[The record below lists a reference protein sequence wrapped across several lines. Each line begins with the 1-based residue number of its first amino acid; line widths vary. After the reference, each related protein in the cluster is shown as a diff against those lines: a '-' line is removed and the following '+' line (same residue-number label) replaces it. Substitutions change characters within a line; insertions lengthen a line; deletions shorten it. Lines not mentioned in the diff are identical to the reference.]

1 MPGQRAPLFQRPP
14 DHLVDRVVSPHIL
27 AHDEG
32 LPPRREQ
39 SGRVQSPSLVEDVLG
54 PAQAPGQGVEHARR
68 NLHRVLERWG
78 VRHHVLD
85 RRLPADPTATRG
97 VDIAAQASQVDL
109 HPRREHHLHHVVLR
123 LGGLDRGAVPNGGDL
138 LGVLDHAL
146 GDQKAPGQLLVV
158 PGGAHDDRERYAA
171 QPDLQRFFTDDA
183 VGVSGSRL
191 ALDLGTRDLDEPCL
205 AVVCLGVHGGSIAQA
220 RYPLRPARG
229 MLGEVTRALAATLR
243 SAFET
248 ARGGDLAGALAQV
261 PTPWREVLERIATG
275 PDPDAALLRA
285 SNLPDA
291 CLLAPFPAALINL
304 LHQGSYPARLLTL
317 DPDAIEVLGEP
328 RPGAPGR
335 AALIERIGALAEEL
349 GLEEAIARV
358 RNREYL
364 RLARREVEQAPL
376 EETGAALSDL
386 VGACTDVALDRLE
399 PGLSERVAV
408 FGMGKLGGDELNFIS
423 DIDLIFCHAD
433 DAIPQGEREHA
444 HKTRL
449 FGHLRKLVALLEGSG
464 RWRPLFRVDLRLRPF
479 GSRGPLSLSLSGM
492 EAYYERHGRD
502 WERQVW
508 LRGRP
513 LAGNLELGEQLVARL
528 EPFVYRRSVSP
539 RIFEEVAELM
549 RRARRQSQ
557 SSLGSGGV
565 DLKHD
570 AGGIREVEFFVQGLQ
585 LLNGGKNPG
594 VRARGTLRAL
604 DRLVA
609 AGLLSDRE
617 HEQLG
622 GAYRWLR
629 RVEHRIQLAEG
640 QQTHRVPAAAEAAA
654 TLAARLAPQVPPE
667 AAVAEFRAS
676 LRGHRDAVMSI
687 AQTLRD
693 PEETEL
699 LESERVRLWARDVV
713 TDPGA
718 PQPAQVDALQKLGVR
733 DPEEVCA
740 LLQHLRTRRQG
751 AFASAGRAAE
761 GADRLLLACLDS
773 ADPDT
778 AVRRL
783 AEFGSARPAHFAV
796 WRFLADPAQIETVRL
811 VAELLGSSEPLS
823 RGLIGFSHQRR
834 DSGDDSVGLMLEAN
848 AARLADPTELQ
859 AARNAFAQ
867 LRSPPETADELDGDL
882 LQFKHHEL
890 VRIGLFDLGRGP
902 DPFTV
907 GQALSDLA
915 DLVVG
920 ELLADSARRYEDGEI
935 GKGPRHAFDLAVF
948 ALGKYGMQA
957 MDYGSDLDLMFVFRP
972 HDEEAS
978 EVREHAIMLGRRLIA
993 RLENRSRGARLYEV
1007 DMRLRPS
1014 GRQGLLV
1021 SSLEGFVSYHAQS
1034 LPVWERLALLR
1045 TRCVATIGV
1054 GGDDPQGPAR
1064 LERGVMDQI
1073 QATVAG
1079 APAQT
1084 PAQTLP
1090 EVATAVRTL
1099 KQRIEAEVA
1108 RETRGLYDPKSGYGG
1123 SLEAELLVGALQL
1136 LHTAESG
1143 TRAIPPAI
1151 AELCDAG
1158 VMDAESGAALLAAY
1172 RFVRR
1177 LLNRLRMM
1185 HSGLGGTA
1193 PDRVTANS
1201 PRSNALARRMGLADA
1216 DALIDTYLDKRE
1228 IIRQAFD
1235 RHLPSK

>member
-1 MPGQRAPLFQRPP
+1 
-14 DHLVDRVVSPHIL
+14 
-27 AHDEG
+27 
-32 LPPRREQ
+32 
-39 SGRVQSPSLVEDVLG
+39 
-54 PAQAPGQGVEHARR
+54 
-68 NLHRVLERWG
+68 
-78 VRHHVLD
+78 
-85 RRLPADPTATRG
+85 
-97 VDIAAQASQVDL
+97 
-109 HPRREHHLHHVVLR
+109 
-123 LGGLDRGAVPNGGDL
+123 
-138 LGVLDHAL
+138 
-146 GDQKAPGQLLVV
+146 
-158 PGGAHDDRERYAA
+158 
-171 QPDLQRFFTDDA
+171 
-183 VGVSGSRL
+183 
-191 ALDLGTRDLDEPCL
+191 
-205 AVVCLGVHGGSIAQA
+205 
-220 RYPLRPARG
+220 
-229 MLGEVTRALAATLR
+229 MLGAVTRAPATTLR
-243 SAFET
+243 AAFDT

-261 PTPWREVLERIATG
+261 PTPWRDALEGLATG

-285 SNLPDA
+285 GNLPDD
-291 CLLAPFPAALINL
+291 CFDAPFPAALVSL

-317 DPDAIEVLGEP
+317 DPAALDVLTDP
-328 RPGAPGR
+328 RPTAPGR
-335 AALIERIGALAEEL
+335 AAMIERIGSLADRL
-349 GLEEAIARV
+349 GLEEAVARV

-376 EETGAALSDL
+376 EEIGQALSDL
-386 VGACTDVALDRLE
+386 VGACIDAALDRLE
-399 PGLSERVAV
+399 PGLSDRIVV
-408 FGMGKLGGDELNFIS
+408 FGMGKLGGDELNFVS
-423 DIDLIFCHAD
+423 DIDLVFCHAD
-433 DAIPQGEREHA
+433 DAIPDDEREHA

-449 FGHLRKLVALLEGSG
+449 FGHLRKLVSLLEGTG
-464 RWRPLFRVDLRLRPF
+464 RFKPLFRVDLRLRPF

-508 LRGRP
+508 LRGQP
-513 LAGNLELGEQLVARL
+513 LAGNLALGEQLVSRL

-539 RIFEEVAELM
+539 QIFEEVAELM
-549 RRARRQSQ
+549 RRARRQSR
-557 SSLGSGGV
+557 SPLGGGGV

-570 AGGIREVEFFVQGLQ
+570 AGGIREIEFFVQGLQ

-640 QQTHRVPAAAEAAA
+640 QQTHRVPPAPEAAA
-654 TLAARLAPQVPPE
+654 TLASRLLPRAP
-667 AAVAEFRAS
+667 ADRALADFRAL
-676 LRGHRDAVMSI
+676 LRDHRDAVMGI

-718 PQPAQVDALQKLGVR
+718 PQSSQTDALQKLGVR

-751 AFASAGRAAE
+751 AFASSGRAAE
-761 GADRLLLACLDS
+761 GADQLLLACLDS

-783 AEFGSARPAHFAV
+783 AEFGSARPSHFAV

-823 RGLIGFSHQRR
+823 RGLIGFPHQRR

-848 AARLADPTELQ
+848 AARLANPEELEV
-859 AARNAFAQ
+859 ARTAFGEQ
-867 LRSPPETADELDGDL
+867 RSPPQTADELDGDL
-882 LQFKHHEL
+882 LQFKHQEL

-907 GQALSDLA
+907 GQTLSDLA
-915 DLVVG
+915 DLVVD
-920 ELLADSARRYEDGEI
+920 ELLADSARRYEAGEI
-935 GKGPRHAFDLAVF
+935 GKGPRHAFDLGVF

-972 HDEEAS
+972 HGEEATAA
-978 EVREHAIMLGRRLIA
+978 REHAIALGRRLIA

-1021 SSLEGFVSYHAQS
+1021 SSLEGFVSYHGQD

-1045 TRCVATIGV
+1045 TRCVATVRIG
-1054 GGDDPQGPAR
+1054 GEHPEGPAR
-1064 LERGVMDQI
+1064 LEASVMDQI
-1073 QATVAG
+1073 RETVAG
-1079 APAQT
+1079 TPGHALAPR
-1084 PAQTLP
+1084 
-1090 EVATAVRTL
+1090 EVGTAVRAL
-1099 KQRIEAEVA
+1099 KQRIENEIA
-1108 RETRGLYDPKSGYGG
+1108 RETRGVYDPKSGYGG
-1123 SLEAELLVGALQL
+1123 SLEAELVVGALQL
-1136 LHTAESG
+1136 LHPACAG
-1143 TRAIPPAI
+1143 TRAIPGAI
-1151 AELCDAG
+1151 ADLTNAQAIDGDE
-1158 VMDAESGAALLAAY
+1158 GAALLAAY

-1201 PRSNALARRMGLADA
+1201 PRSNALARRMGLPDA
-1216 DALIDTYLDKRE
+1216 DALIDTYLEKRE